1 MQRYE
6 LMKRITPSDREILGF
21 QHPEQLLLMSV
32 PVPPV
37 CIRPTALRL
46 RNSRMSFLPVFQ
58 FYLTKRKLGI
68 RKESRGEHG

>member
-32 PVPPV
+32 PVTPV

-58 FYLTKRKLGI
+58 FYLKKKAWHQKREP
-68 RKESRGEHG
+68 R